1 LETKRNR
8 AMDLRDI
15 VLNYLTD
22 NEKGMQQLITWFLND
37 VMNEEVA
44 QQAGVPRYARSSS
57 RRAHRNGYR
66 QRSLKTRFGELSLL
80 KPQLREIPFETKV
93 FDRYSRTEKALVNA
107 IIESYL
113 QGVSTR
119 NVEKIVSCLGV
130 NQLSASYVSKV
141 AQELDEKIHEFL
153 ENPIDTYIPFLFVD
167 ASYFK
172 VRDGIRYVNKALFV
186 VAGVRPDGYREIFT
200 FSVADAEHELTWEG
214 IFSDLKER
222 GLNKV
227 DLIISDGHNGIQTA
241 AETMFP
247 GSSWQMCHV
256 HFIRAVLRKV
266 PRKYH
271 KEIAETLKECLRDPH
286 RLQEFAV
293 QLDGRGLSRAADTI
307 HRFNHGL
314 MNYRSFPPEFWKK
327 IRTTNL
333 LERVNKELKRRSR
346 KIGAFPND
354 ASLLRLA
361 GSILIDINEEWIT
374 GNRYLSVKSEMISLD
389 TVAADFTAI

>member
-1 LETKRNR
+1 MN
-8 AMDLRDI
+8 LRDI

-44 QQAGVPRYARSSS
+44 QQAGVPRYKRSSS

-66 QRSLKTRFGELSLL
+66 HRSLKTRYGELSLL
-80 KPQLREIPFETKV
+80 KPQLREIPFETKI
-93 FDRYSRTEKALVNA
+93 FQRYSRTEKALVNA

-119 NVEKIVSCLGV
+119 KVQDVISHLGID
-130 NQLSASYVSKV
+130 QISPSYVSKV
-141 AQELDEKIHEFL
+141 AKELDDQVQSFL
-153 ENPIDTYIPFLFVD
+153 EKPIDSHIPYLFVD

-172 VRDGIRYVNKALFV
+172 VRDGIRYVTKALLV
-186 VAGVRPDGYREIFT
+186 VVGVREDGRREILGAR
-200 FSVADAEHELTWEG
+200 VADTEHELTWEG

-222 GLNKV
+222 GLSSV
-227 DLIISDGHNGIQTA
+227 DLVISDGHTGIQSA
-241 AETMFP
+241 AEKMFP

-266 PRKYH
+266 SRTYH
-271 KEIAETLKECLRDPH
+271 KLIAERLKECLSDPT
-286 RLQEFAV
+286 LLLTYAKELEDTGF
-293 QLDGRGLSRAADTI
+293 SRAADTI
-307 HRFNHGL
+307 YRFEHGL
-314 MNYRSFPPEFWKK
+314 MNYRAYPPEHWKK

-333 LERVNKELKRRSR
+333 LERVHKELKRRTK

-354 ASLLRLA
+354 ASLSRLVV
-361 GSILIDINEEWIT
+361 SILIDINEEWIT
-374 GNRYLSVKSEMISLD
+374 GNRYLSVKSEMSTLD
-389 TVAADFTAI
+389 TGAEFTAL

>member
-1 LETKRNR
+1 MN
-8 AMDLRDI
+8 LRDI
-15 VLNYLTD
+15 VLNYLAD

-37 VMNEEVA
+37 VMKEEVA
-44 QQAGVPRYARSSS
+44 WQAGVPRYARSSA
-57 RRAHRNGYR
+57 RKAHRNGYR
-66 QRSLKTRFGELSLL
+66 QRSLKTRFGELLL
-80 KPQLREIPFETKV
+80 QKPQLRESPFETKV
-93 FDRYSRTEKALVNA
+93 FERYSRTEKALVNA

-119 NVEKIVSCLGV
+119 NVETVISHLGV
-130 NQLSASYVSKV
+130 SQLSASYVSKV
-141 AQELDEKIHEFL
+141 AQELDERVHDFMVR
-153 ENPIDTYIPFLFVD
+153 PIDSHVPFLFVD

-172 VRDGIRYVNKALFV
+172 VRDGVRYVNKALFV
-186 VAGVRPDGYREIFT
+186 VAGVRTDGYREIFT
-200 FSVADAEHELTWEG
+200 FSIADAEHELTWEG

-227 DLIISDGHNGIQTA
+227 DLIISDGHPGIQTA

-271 KEIAETLKECLRDPH
+271 KEIAETLKECLSDSH

-293 QLDGRGLSRAADTI
+293 QLNERGLARAAADTI

-314 MNYRSFPPEFWKK
+314 INYRAFPPEFWKK

-333 LERVNKELKRRSR
+333 LERVNKELKRRTR

-374 GNRYLSVKSEMISLD
+374 GNRYLSAKSAIISLD
-389 TVAADFTAI
+389 RGAADFTAR

>member
-1 LETKRNR
+1 MNLS
-8 AMDLRDI
+8 DI

-37 VMNEEVA
+37 VMKEEVA
-44 QQAGVPRYARSSS
+44 QQAGVPRYARSST
-57 RRAHRNGYR
+57 RRAHRNGHR
-66 QRSLKTRFGELSLL
+66 QRSLKTRYGEITLL
-80 KPQLREIPFETKV
+80 KPQLREFPFETKI

-119 NVEKIVSCLGV
+119 KVETVISHLGV
-130 NQLSASYVSKV
+130 SQISASYVSKV
-141 AQELDEKIHEFL
+141 AQELDEQVRLFL
-153 ENPIDTYIPFLFVD
+153 ERPIDSHIPYLIVD

-172 VRDGIRYVNKALFV
+172 VRDGIQYINKALLV
-186 VAGVRPDGYREIFT
+186 VAGVREDGYREILGARI
-200 FSVADAEHELTWEG
+200 ADAENELTWEG

-222 GLNKV
+222 GLSSV
-227 DLIISDGHNGIQTA
+227 DLIISDGHTGIQSA
-241 AETMFP
+241 AEKMFT

-266 PRKYH
+266 SRKYYNL
-271 KEIAETLKECLRDPH
+271 IAERLRGCLNDSSLLLAYAKELEDSGFC
-286 RLQEFAV
+286 
-293 QLDGRGLSRAADTI
+293 RAADTI
-307 HRFNHGL
+307 YRFEHGL
-314 MNYRSFPPEFWKK
+314 MNYRAYPPEHWKK

-333 LERVNKELKRRSR
+333 LERVHKEIKRRT
-346 KIGAFPND
+346 KKVGAFTND

-361 GSILIDINEEWIT
+361 VSILIDINEDWIT

-389 TVAADFTAI
+389 TGCADFTAI

>member
-1 LETKRNR
+1 MN
-8 AMDLRDI
+8 LRDI

-44 QQAGVPRYARSSS
+44 QQAGVPKHARSSS

-66 QRSLKTRFGELSLL
+66 SRSLKTRFGELILQ
-80 KPQLREIPFETKV
+80 KPQLRDE
-93 FDRYSRTEKALVNA
+93 RYSRTEKALVNA

-119 NVEKIVSCLGV
+119 NVEKVISHLGV
-130 NQLSASYVSKV
+130 NQISASYVSKV
-141 AQELDEKIHEFL
+141 ARELDVKVTEFM
-153 ENPIDTYIPFLFVD
+153 ERTIDSHIPYLYVD

-172 VRDGIRYVNKALFV
+172 VRDGVKYVNKALLV
-186 VAGVRPDGYREIFT
+186 VVGVRTDGYREILAAC
-200 FSVADAEHELTWEG
+200 VADAEHELTWEG
-214 IFSDLKER
+214 MFSDLRER
-222 GLNKV
+222 GLSKV
-227 DLIISDGHNGIQTA
+227 DLIISDGHTGIQSA
-241 AETMFP
+241 AGRIFP

-271 KEIAETLKECLRDPH
+271 KEIAETLKECLSDSG
-286 RLQEFAV
+286 RLQEYAV
-293 QLDGRGLSRAADTI
+293 QLDKRDLTRAADTI
-307 HRFNHGL
+307 HRFHHGL
-314 MNYRSFPPEFWKK
+314 MNYRSAPPEFWKK

-333 LERVNKELKRRSR
+333 LERVHKELKRRSR

-389 TVAADFTAI
+389 TGCADFTAI

>member
-1 LETKRNR
+1 MNLS
-8 AMDLRDI
+8 DI

-37 VMNEEVA
+37 VMKEEVA
-44 QQAGVPRYARSSS
+44 QQAGVPRYARSST
-57 RRAHRNGYR
+57 RKAHRNGYR
-66 QRSLKTRFGELSLL
+66 TRSLKTRFGDLVLE

-93 FDRYSRTEKALVNA
+93 FERYSRTEKALVNA
-107 IIESYL
+107 IIESYI

-119 NVEKIVSCLGV
+119 NVENVISHLGV
-130 NQLSASYVSKV
+130 NQVSASYVSKV
-141 AQELDEKIHEFL
+141 AQELDGKVTEFM
-153 ENPIDTYIPFLFVD
+153 ERSIDSYIPYLFVD

-172 VRDGIRYVNKALFV
+172 VRDSVRYVNKALLV
-186 VAGVRPDGYREIFT
+186 VVGVRTDGHREILAA
-200 FSVADAEHELTWEG
+200 SVADAEHELTWEG

-222 GLNKV
+222 GLSKV
-227 DLIISDGHNGIQTA
+227 DLVISDGHTGIQSA
-241 AETMFP
+241 ATNMFP

-271 KEIAETLKECLRDPH
+271 KEIAEILKECLNDPGK
-286 RLQEFAV
+286 LQEFAV
-293 QLDGRGLSRAADTI
+293 QLDERGLSRAADTI
-307 HRFNHGL
+307 HRFHHGL
-314 MNYRSFPPEFWKK
+314 MNYRAFPPEFWKK

-333 LERVNKELKRRSR
+333 LERVNKELKRRSK

-361 GSILIDINEEWIT
+361 GTILIDINEEWIT
-374 GNRYLSVKSEMISLD
+374 GSRYLSLMSEMISLD
-389 TVAADFTAI
+389 TEAADFTAL

>member
-1 LETKRNR
+1 
-8 AMDLRDI
+8 MDLRDI

-44 QQAGVPRYARSSS
+44 QQAGVPRYARSST

-119 NVEKIVSCLGV
+119 NVETVVAHLGV

-141 AQELDEKIHEFL
+141 GRELDVKVQEFMEKPL
-153 ENPIDTYIPFLFVD
+153 DSYYPYLFVD

-172 VRDGIRYVNKALFV
+172 VRDETRYVNKALLV
-186 VAGVRPDGYREIFT
+186 IIGVRTDGHREVLAAR
-200 FSVADAEHELTWEG
+200 VADAESDLTWEG
-214 IFSDLKER
+214 MFSDLKEH
-222 GLNKV
+222 GLAKV
-227 DLIISDGHNGIQTA
+227 DLIVSDGHTGIQSA
-241 AETMFP
+241 AGRMFP

-266 PRKYH
+266 PRKYQ
-271 KEIAETLKECLRDPH
+271 KEIAEVLKESLTDSGK
-286 RLQEFAV
+286 LLEFAAH
-293 QLDGRGLSRAADTI
+293 LDERGLSRAADTI
-307 HRFNHGL
+307 HRFQTGL

-333 LERVNKELKRRSR
+333 LERVNRELKRRSK
-346 KIGAFPND
+346 KIGAFPSD

-374 GNRYLSVKSEMISLD
+374 GSRYLSAKSEIISLD
-389 TVAADFTAI
+389 TEASDFTAI

>member
-1 LETKRNR
+1 
-8 AMDLRDI
+8 MDLRDI

-66 QRSLKTRFGELSLL
+66 QRSLKTRFGELSLQ

-93 FDRYSRTEKALVNA
+93 FERYSRTERALVNV

-119 NVEKIVSCLGV
+119 NVENVISHLGV

-141 AQELDEKIHEFL
+141 AQELDEKVHEFI
-153 ENPIDTYIPFLFVD
+153 ERPIDSHIPFLFVD

-172 VRDGIRYVNKALFV
+172 VRDGVRYVSKALFV
-186 VAGVRPDGYREIFT
+186 VAGVRTDGYREIFT

-214 IFSDLKER
+214 IFSNLKER

-241 AETMFP
+241 AEKMFP

-271 KEIAETLKECLRDPH
+271 KEIAETLKECLSDSH

-307 HRFNHGL
+307 RRFNHGL

>member
-1 LETKRNR
+1 MN
-8 AMDLRDI
+8 LRDI

-44 QQAGVPRYARSSS
+44 QQAGVPRYVRSHA

-66 QRSLKTRFGELSLL
+66 QRTLKTRFGELSLL
-80 KPQLREIPFETKV
+80 KPQLRELPFETKV

-119 NVEKIVSCLGV
+119 NVEKVVSCLGV
-130 NQLSASYVSKV
+130 NELSASYVSKV
-141 AQELDEKIHEFL
+141 AQELDEKVHEFL
-153 ENPIDTYIPFLFVD
+153 ENPIDSSIPFLFVD

-172 VRDGIRYVNKALFV
+172 VRDGARYVSKALFV
-186 VAGVRPDGYREIFT
+186 VAGVRTDGYREIFT

-222 GLNKV
+222 GLDKV

-271 KEIAETLKECLRDPH
+271 KVIAETLKECLSDPH

-293 QLDGRGLSRAADTI
+293 HLDARGLSRAADTI
-307 HRFNHGL
+307 RRFQNGL

-361 GSILIDINEEWIT
+361 GSILIDINEEWLT

>member
-1 LETKRNR
+1 
-8 AMDLRDI
+8 
-15 VLNYLTD
+15 
-22 NEKGMQQLITWFLND
+22 
-37 VMNEEVA
+37 MNEEVA
-44 QQAGVPRYARSSS
+44 QQAGVPRYTRSSS

-66 QRSLKTRFGELSLL
+66 QRSLKTRFGELNLL

-93 FDRYSRTEKALVNA
+93 FERYSRTEKALVNA

-119 NVEKIVSCLGV
+119 NVETVISHLGV
-130 NQLSASYVSKV
+130 NQISASYVSKV
-141 AQELDEKIHEFL
+141 AQELDEKVHEFI
-153 ENPIDTYIPFLFVD
+153 ERPIDSHIPFLFVD

-172 VRDGIRYVNKALFV
+172 VRDGARYINKALFI
-186 VAGVRPDGYREIFT
+186 VAGVRTDGYREIFT
-200 FSVADAEHELTWEG
+200 FSIADAEYELTWEG

-222 GLNKV
+222 GLTTV
-227 DLIISDGHNGIQTA
+227 DLITSDGHKGIQAA

-271 KEIAETLKECLRDPH
+271 KEIAETLKECLSDPH
-286 RLQEFAV
+286 RLMEFAV
-293 QLDGRGLSRAADTI
+293 QLDERGLSRAADTI
-307 HRFNHGL
+307 HRFSHGL

-333 LERVNKELKRRSR
+333 LERVNKELKRRTR
-346 KIGAFPND
+346 KVGAFPND